1 MQTSELV
8 LKLGKQGADYA
19 DVVVL
24 LTDMP
29 YNHMQSWMRDLM
41 QQLKSLGIGQ
51 VTEITTNPSL
61 QRWRIAAAV

>member
-1 MQTSELV
+1 MLHYIVERYLTRNRRLTNPPLSFSLRSDMQTSELV

-29 YNHMQSWMRDLM
+29 
-41 QQLKSLGIGQ
+41 
-51 VTEITTNPSL
+51 
-61 QRWRIAAAV
+61 

>member
-24 LTDMP
+24 LTYVP
-29 YNHMQSWMRDLM
+29 YHNVQSRVHDPM
-41 QQLKSLGIGQ
+41 QQLKGLGIGE
-51 VTEITTNPSL
+51 VAEVTTNPSFKG
-61 QRWRIAAAV
+61 RWIATTV